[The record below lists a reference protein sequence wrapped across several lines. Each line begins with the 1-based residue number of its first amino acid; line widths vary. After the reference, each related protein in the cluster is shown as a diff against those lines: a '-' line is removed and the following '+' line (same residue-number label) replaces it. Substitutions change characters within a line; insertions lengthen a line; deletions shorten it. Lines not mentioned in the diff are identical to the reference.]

1 MFYQLYLKY
10 EIFKETIDL
19 ADNILN
25 EFLGDNI
32 SNYIFC
38 KGQNKDEIEYLLKQT
53 QFTQP
58 ALLTVDI
65 ALYRLLE
72 EFGLKP
78 DAVSGHSLGEYAALV
93 AGK

>member
-1 MFYQLYLKY
+1 MNSLVI
-10 EIFKETIDL
+10 IFRI
-19 ADNILN
+19 I
-25 EFLGDNI
+25 
-32 SNYIFC
+32 YFC

-65 ALYRLLE
+65 ALYRLLK

-93 AGK
+93 AAEVISFEDGLMAVAIRGNL